1 MRRLICIFVG
11 VGAMVAALAAD
22 PALAQVGGTES
33 AAAGSEGGGLIGA
46 EPVVQPQ
53 VERRELEEPHIDAE
67 DLEIGVFV
75 GLLSVEDF
83 GVNPMVGARL
93 AYHVTEDFFIE
104 ASIGRA
110 DTEPTSYERLSGSA
124 SLLTDAERKYSYYNL
139 ALGYNLLPGESFI
152 GHNRAYNS
160 DMYVI
165 GGIGATRFAGDNRF
179 TWDLGAGYRV
189 LLTDWFG
196 LEAEVRDHMFQIDV
210 TGIDKFTHNIE
221 IHGGITVFF

>member
-1 MRRLICIFVG
+1 MRRLTVRSALPCAVVAVLFV
-11 VGAMVAALAAD
+11 D
-22 PALAQVGGTES
+22 PAFAQNGVT
-33 AAAGSEGGGLIGA
+33 GSEGGGLIGA

-67 DLEIGVFV
+67 DLEFGVVV

-83 GVNPMVGARL
+83 GANLMTAVQL
-93 AYHVTEDFFIE
+93 AYHVTEDFFVE
-104 ASIGRA
+104 ASFGRA

-124 SLLTDAERKYSYYNL
+124 SLLTDAERRYSYYDL
-139 ALGYNLLPGESFI
+139 SIGYNLLPGESFI
-152 GHNRAYNS
+152 GRDRAYNS

-179 TWDLGAGYRV
+179 TWNLGAGYRV

-196 LEAEVRDHMFQIDV
+196 LKAEVRDHIFQIDV
-210 TGIDKFTHNIE
+210 TGVDKLAHNIE
-221 IHGGITVFF
+221 IAGGLTVFF

>member
-1 MRRLICIFVG
+1 MRRLIRACVG
-11 VGAMVAALAAD
+11 LGAMVAALAVD
-22 PALAQVGGTES
+22 PALAQVGGAES
-33 AAAGSEGGGLIGA
+33 DAPGSEGGGLVGA

-67 DLEIGVFV
+67 DVEIGVFV

-83 GVNPMVGARL
+83 GTNLMTGARL
-93 AYHVTEDFFIE
+93 AYHVTEDFFVE

-124 SLLTDAERKYSYYNL
+124 SLLTDAERRYGYYNL
-139 ALGYNLLPGESFI
+139 SLGYNLLPGESFI
-152 GHNRAYNS
+152 GRNRAYNS

-179 TWDLGAGYRV
+179 TWNLGAGYRV

-196 LEAEVRDHMFQIDV
+196 IEAEVRDHIFRIDV
-210 TGIDKFTHNIE
+210 TGVDKLTHNIE

>member
-1 MRRLICIFVG
+1 MRRLIRACVG
-11 VGAMVAALAAD
+11 LGAIVAALAVD
-22 PALAQVGGTES
+22 PALAQVGGAES
-33 AAAGSEGGGLIGA
+33 DAAGTGGGRLIGA

-67 DLEIGVFV
+67 DIEIGVFV

-83 GVNPMVGARL
+83 GANLMTGARL
-93 AYHVTEDFFIE
+93 AYHVTEDFFVE

-110 DTEPTSYERLSGSA
+110 DTEPTSYERLSGSV
-124 SLLTDAERKYSYYNL
+124 SLLTDAERRYGYYNL
-139 ALGYNLLPGESFI
+139 SLGYNLLPGESFI
-152 GHNRAYNS
+152 GRDRAYNS

-179 TWDLGAGYRV
+179 TWNLGAGYRV
-189 LLTDWFG
+189 LLTDWLG
-196 LEAEVRDHMFQIDV
+196 IEAEVRDHIFRIDV
-210 TGIDKFTHNIE
+210 TGVDKLTHNIE